1 MPDAKQRFSSR
12 VENYIKYRP
21 GYPEEIIATLQLE
34 IGLMPSDVVA
44 DIGSGTGFSA
54 KLFLEHGN
62 TVYGVEPN
70 EPMRKAA
77 EGLLSEYENFNSLHG
92 SSEETNLKD
101 NSNDLNVCA
110 QAFHWFDRAKTK
122 QEFQR
127 IANNGAHLA
136 LIWNDRKETE
146 PFQQDYE
153 KLIQEFAIDYNEIS
167 HRNITSDIISDFYAP
182 HKFKKFVLNYEQHF
196 NLEGLIG
203 RIISSSYM
211 PNEDHPNFP
220 QLKNAIVHLF
230 NSYEQNGIV
239 TFAYDTLIFLG
250 KIK

>member
-1 MPDAKQRFSSR
+1 MDYKQRFSDR

-21 GYPEEIIATLQLE
+21 GYPDEIIPTLQLE
-34 IGLMPSDVVA
+34 IGLMADDVVA
-44 DIGSGTGFSA
+44 DIGSGTGISA
-54 KLFLEHGN
+54 KLFLENGN

-77 EGLLSEYENFNSLHG
+77 EGLLGEFDNFHSIHG
-92 SSEETNLKD
+92 SSEATNLKG
-101 NSNDLNVCA
+101 NSIDLIVCA
-110 QAFHWFDRAKTK
+110 QAFHWFDRTKTK

-127 IANNGAHLA
+127 IANSSAHLC

-146 PFQQDYE
+146 PFQIDYE

-167 HRNITSDIISDFYAP
+167 HRNITPDIIEDFYAP
-182 HKFKKFVLNYEQHF
+182 NKYKKFILHYEQHF
-196 NLEGLIG
+196 DLDGLIG

-211 PNEDHPNFP
+211 PNQNDANFP

-230 NSYEQNGIV
+230 DKYKQNEII
-239 TFAYDTLIFLG
+239 TFAYNTIIFLG

>member
-1 MPDAKQRFSSR
+1 MDFKQRFSDR

-34 IGLMPSDVVA
+34 IGLVPGDVVA
-44 DIGSGTGFSA
+44 DIGSGTGLSA

-77 EGLLSEYENFNSLHG
+77 EGLLAEYDHFVSVHG
-92 SSEETNLKD
+92 SSESTNLKAH
-101 NSNDLNVCA
+101 SVDLIVCA
-110 QAFHWFDRAKTK
+110 QAFHWFDREKTK
-122 QEFQR
+122 LEFRR
-127 IANNGAHLA
+127 IAAAGAHLC

-153 KLIQEFAIDYNEIS
+153 KLIQDFAIDYNEIS
-167 HRNITSDIISDFYAP
+167 HRNITPDIISDFYAP
-182 HKFKKFVLNYEQHF
+182 NKFKKFVLHYEQHF

-230 NSYEQNGIV
+230 NAYEQNGIV
-239 TFAYDTLIFLG
+239 TFAYNTLLYIG

>member
-1 MPDAKQRFSSR
+1 MDNKQRFSSR

-21 GYPEEIIATLQLE
+21 GYPDEIIPTLELE
-34 IGLMPSDVVA
+34 IGLTADDIIA

-54 KLFLEHGN
+54 KLFLENGN
-62 TVYGVEPN
+62 TVYGIEPN

-77 EGLLSEYENFNSLHG
+77 EGYLHEYENFFSLHG
-92 SSEETNLKD
+92 SSEATNLAA
-101 NSNDLNVCA
+101 NSIDLIVCA
-110 QAFHWFDRAKTK
+110 QAFHWFDREKTK

-127 IANNGAHLA
+127 IANNGAHLC

-146 PFQQDYE
+146 PFQIAYE

-167 HRNITSDIISDFYAP
+167 HRNISEEIISDFYAP
-182 HKFKKFVLNYEQHF
+182 NKYKKFTLHYEQKF
-196 NLEGLIG
+196 DLDGLIG

-211 PNEDHPNFP
+211 PNQNDMNFP
-220 QLKNAIVHLF
+220 QLKNAIVSLF
-230 NSYEQNGIV
+230 SDYKQNEIV
-239 TFAYDTLIFLG
+239 TFAYDTRVFIG

>member
-1 MPDAKQRFSSR
+1 MDFKQRFSSR

-34 IGLMPSDVVA
+34 IGLMPNDVVA
-44 DIGSGTGFSA
+44 DIGSGTGLSA

-77 EGLLSEYENFNSLHG
+77 EGFLHEFPDFHSIHG
-92 SSEETNLKD
+92 SSEASNLKD
-101 NSNDLNVCA
+101 NSIDLIVCA

-127 IANNGAHLA
+127 IAASGAHLC
-136 LIWNDRKETE
+136 LIWNDGKATE

-153 KLIQEFAIDYNEIS
+153 QLIQDFAIDYHEIS

-182 HKFKKFVLNYEQHF
+182 NKFQKFLLNYEQHF

-211 PNEDHPNFP
+211 PNEDHLNFP
-220 QLKNAIVHLF
+220 QLKNAIVSLF
-230 NSYEQNGIV
+230 NKYEQNGFV
-239 TFAYDTLIFLG
+239 TFAYNTLLYIG

>member
-1 MPDAKQRFSSR
+1 MDYKQRFSDR

-21 GYPEEIIATLQLE
+21 GYPDEIIATLQLE
-34 IGLMPSDVVA
+34 IGLMPNDVVA
-44 DIGSGTGFSA
+44 DIGSGTGLSA

-77 EGLLSEYENFNSLHG
+77 EGYLQEYSNFISLHG
-92 SSEETNLKD
+92 SSEATNLKD
-101 NSNDLNVCA
+101 HSVDLIVCA
-110 QAFHWFDRAKTK
+110 QAFHWFDRIKTK
-122 QEFQR
+122 TEFQR
-127 IANNGAHLA
+127 IANDGAHLC
-136 LIWNDRKETE
+136 LIWNDRKATE

-167 HRNITSDIISDFYAP
+167 HRNITKEIIQDFYAP
-182 HKFKKFVLNYEQHF
+182 NKFRKFVLDYKQEF
-196 NLEGLIG
+196 DLEGLIG

-211 PNEDHPNFP
+211 PNKDHPNF
-220 QLKNAIVHLF
+220 QFLKNAIIKLF

-239 TFAYDTLIFLG
+239 TFAYDTHLYIGTL
-250 KIK
+250 

>member
-1 MPDAKQRFSSR
+1 MDFKHRFSDR

-44 DIGSGTGFSA
+44 DIGSGTGLSA

-77 EGLLSEYENFNSLHG
+77 EALLAEYDHFISIHG
-92 SSEETNLKD
+92 SSEATSLKAD
-101 NSNDLNVCA
+101 SIDLIVCA

-122 QEFQR
+122 TEFQR
-127 IANNGAHLA
+127 IAAKGAHLC
-136 LIWNDRKETE
+136 LIWNDRKASE

-153 KLIQEFAIDYNEIS
+153 QLIQDFAIDYNEIS
-167 HRNITSDIISDFYAP
+167 HRNITQDIISDFYAP
-182 HKFKKFVLNYEQHF
+182 NTFKKFILNYEQHF

-211 PNEDHPNFP
+211 PNQCHPNFP
-220 QLKNAIVHLF
+220 QLRNAIVHLF
-230 NSYEQNGIV
+230 NAYEQNGIV
-239 TFAYDTLIFLG
+239 TFAYDTNLYIG